1 MEFLVSCISGH
12 VKEAALLACFG
23 RTLVYTGHSCPARRY
38 DPNHDLIVTFTYKK
52 MDSFAKESKC
62 KGEAK
67 IKSFSKYDVVEPR
80 ALVWHRVIRNNTT
93 GQ

>member
-1 MEFLVSCISGH
+1 MFNPSCMSRHVKLLVSG
-12 VKEAALLACFG
+12 VAN
-23 RTLVYTGHSCPARRY
+23 TLNVDTGHSCPARRY

-67 IKSFSKYDVVEPR
+67 IKSYSKYDVVEPR